1 MQTEGSTLPADLE
14 PDWRTP
20 YLDYLTRGELPL
32 DKTEARWITRQAKTF
47 VIYGNDKELYRRSL
61 TGILQRCITI
71 EEGKNLLEDLHSG
84 GLWSSRGTSNPGRKC
99 VPARFLLANHSLR
112 RY

>member
-1 MQTEGSTLPADLE
+1 MQIEGLTLPADLE

-20 YLDYLTRGELPL
+20 YLDCLTQGEHPL
-32 DKTEARWITRQAKTF
+32 DKTEARWIACRAKTF
-47 VIYGNDKELYRRSL
+47 VIYSDNKELYRRSP

-84 GLWSSRGTSNPGRKC
+84 GLWSSRGTSNPHQKC
-99 VPARFLLANHSLR
+99 IPARFLLSNRSLQR
-112 RY
+112 D